1 MSKILPAFV
10 FDMHIKNEEI
20 FKHCC
25 NSLSYNNFLSEPI
38 ILKKDVQNKT
48 ISSFELPYWITNER
62 KQLKQNINIV
72 DEDYFNDI
80 NDENNG
86 NYFSLSQYCLALI
99 EQVLCVRYMIYNQNK
114 NMNDIISSIYLNDLL
129 EKKN

>member
-1 MSKILPAFV
+1 M
-10 FDMHIKNEEI
+10 
-20 FKHCC
+20 
-25 NSLSYNNFLSEPI
+25 
-38 ILKKDVQNKT
+38 
-48 ISSFELPYWITNER
+48 PYWITNER
-62 KQLKQNINIV
+62 KQLKQNINIG